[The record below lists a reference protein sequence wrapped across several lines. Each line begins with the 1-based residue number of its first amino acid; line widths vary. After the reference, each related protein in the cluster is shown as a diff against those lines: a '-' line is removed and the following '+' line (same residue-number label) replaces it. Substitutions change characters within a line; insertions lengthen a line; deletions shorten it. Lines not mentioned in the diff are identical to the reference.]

1 MHSAQLSVLLVA
13 LLPLVAGY
21 IIPATHTVTQTFVQG
36 LAGEFSNQAQ
46 VQNDPHFKPINVWYR
61 PMEKASEANGIT
73 QLVIDRL
80 ADFDPSKGEL
90 HAWPFLTESA
100 ILNQGTEPYKKNVV
114 IVVNAAGR
122 IHLQSFRVKEE
133 VREEYTGQARLGA
146 EGLLRGLDA
155 DCLEHLAPGCDM
167 VVQPKVTKEGMLYE
181 GTFACKRGCRFMKGG
196 KNGGRTYLNSRL
208 EEGTE
213 VYIDSKIELLLKGE
227 DGRQVQHYRSADR
240 FRLVEND
247 EDCFEG
253 QNRGPYQFRKTE
265 VWTPD
270 LR

>member
-122 IHLQSFRVKEE
+122 IHLQSFRVK
-133 VREEYTGQARLGA
+133 VASTLSCHFFPLQHQVLTG
-146 EGLLRGLDA
+146 DA
-155 DCLEHLAPGCDM
+155 ATRKKSEKSTQDRRDWG
-167 VVQPKVTKEGMLYE
+167 
-181 GTFACKRGCRFMKGG
+181 
-196 KNGGRTYLNSRL
+196 
-208 EEGTE
+208 
-213 VYIDSKIELLLKGE
+213 LKG
-227 DGRQVQHYRSADR
+227 
-240 FRLVEND
+240 
-247 EDCFEG
+247 C
-253 QNRGPYQFRKTE
+253 
-265 VWTPD
+265 
-270 LR
+270 